1 MKKYLVSLLLLFLP
15 LMALGQD
22 MYMPSNIE
30 QTQNIEHLLKLV
42 QLFKTAIKTDVDL
55 TQELH
60 DKFWNELR
68 GVGNENEIRKVIQLY
83 KTRLVAVEE
92 YNKEAWESAK
102 LSYENNKVVETQRF
116 IELENELPVQDKQ
129 SLFYNKDSNNDVT
142 TMGAYSKQPNQSSDD
157 AILLLEAA
165 AAHKTLI
172 TTSGEKY
179 DINEG
184 IIYLVSMRLNSTFK
198 RLAQLLDEKWA
209 DSNVA

>member
-1 MKKYLVSLLLLFLP
+1 
-15 LMALGQD
+15 MALGQD